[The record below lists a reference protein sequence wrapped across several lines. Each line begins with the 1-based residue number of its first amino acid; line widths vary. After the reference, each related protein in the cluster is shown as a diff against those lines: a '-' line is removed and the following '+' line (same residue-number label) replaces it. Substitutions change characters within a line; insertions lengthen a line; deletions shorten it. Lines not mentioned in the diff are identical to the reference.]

1 MLIDG
6 STTGST
12 PSTVQIRVRH
22 ISQMKVKLLS
32 TVLEAEGTSGRIQ
45 FGEAPGCSAQV
56 IVPACSVPDTAA
68 GTDPI
73 APGTVTAP
81 PVVPVDPL
89 LLLLLLLQAASA
101 VMLATARASPP
112 ILLLRIFIIGP
123 PSSRCSRFWSVLGS
137 SGCRP
142 SLWFAG
148 DPLRT
153 VAGRWVAGPRY
164 RLRPVSPAHP
174 YRLIA
179 SRPVS
184 YRCYELA
191 EA

>member
-1 MLIDG
+1 
-6 STTGST
+6 
-12 PSTVQIRVRH
+12 
-22 ISQMKVKLLS
+22 MKVKLLY
-32 TVLEAEGTSGRIQ
+32 TEFEADGTTGRIQ
-45 FGEAPGCSAQV
+45 VGEVPGAIAQV
-56 IVPACSVPDTAA
+56 TVPAFWVPVASA
-68 GTDPI
+68 GTVPI
-73 APGTVTAP
+73 PPGTDTAP
-81 PVVPVDPL
+81 PWVLVDPPPP

-101 VMLATARASPP
+101 VMLATARTSPP

-174 YRLIA
+174 YRLMP

-184 YRCYELA
+184 YRCYELS